1 MSLPLLPSFPDF
13 ESQPLPTDARKVS
26 EVNFALKMFKK
37 RVKCPMHCCAS
48 KLNTAIPKIELRVL
62 QPLSVQPHTTE
73 YLLQTSD
80 LLSVREPAIRWVA
93 QSRKVLRVPIVQMAI
108 FAQAR
113 VSIAAILTRDT
124 FFFFS
129 RLSFSLF
136 LSPGSGKRHP
146 FAAARAM
153 LGCAKR
159 GREGATRVHAWRR
172 GGTLRQSAAVE
183 RQA

>member
-37 RVKCPMHCCAS
+37 RVQCPMHCCAS

-124 FFFFS
+124 FFFFRVS
-129 RLSFSLF
+129 LSLSFSLRV
-136 LSPGSGKRHP
+136 LEKGTRSPQLERCL
-146 FAAARAM
+146 AAR
-153 LGCAKR
+153 KEVER
-159 GREGATRVHAWRR
+159 GRRGSMPGA
-172 GGTLRQSAAVE
+172 GAA
-183 RQA
+183 R